1 MHSSSF
7 VMTPSTDR
15 RISDKNATRHS
26 HYLFV
31 KLQKGQVV
39 KYRFSYNNID
49 KPVNAMFIG
58 TPPEFDMAVY
68 TICFMVKPN
77 RGCPVSFANMKFII
91 RTHTFKYRGK
101 RLIGSA
107 FPEI

>member
-1 MHSSSF
+1 
-7 VMTPSTDR
+7 VWYYY
-15 RISDKNATRHS
+15 KES
-26 HYLFV
+26 HPDSAHEIDYKGYMNSIL
-31 KLQKGQVV
+31 LENKGQVV
-39 KYRFSYNNID
+39 KYRFSYNNIS

-58 TPPEFDMAVY
+58 TLPELEMALY
-68 TICFMVKPN
+68 TVCFQIKPN
-77 RGCPVSFANMKFII
+77 KECPVSLGGNKFII